1 MKHGFLKV
9 ACATPKI
16 KVADC
21 SYNVNEMINIAKEAN
36 DKHVKVLVF
45 PELCITAY
53 TCADMFFSN
62 VLLDSADK
70 ALKKYV
76 EETKSFDM
84 LSIVGLPM
92 FYENKIYNCAA
103 VVKNGELLGVVAKSN
118 LPTYGEFY
126 EGRYFVPSPDENFSY
141 LFNGKYVP
149 FGRNILFS
157 CRTMPIIKLGIEI
170 CEDIWVNTPPSNMLS
185 IAGATLLANLSAS
198 NEVVG
203 KDEYRRALV
212 ASQSA
217 KTVSA
222 YIYANCGEGE
232 STSDV
237 VYSGHSIIAENG
249 SVISE
254 RIPFDFTSEKFITAE
269 VDLEKISL
277 ERRRRNTVTTN
288 APKNIVIVPFDFNIE
303 ETEITRYIDPTPFVS
318 SNEQQKKRNIEAV
331 RSIQAYGLKQR
342 LESSNSKKCVIGV
355 SGGLDSSLALLST
368 IHTYKIMG
376 RDVKDIIAVT
386 MPCFATSER
395 TRKNACALA
404 NALGVELR
412 EIDIRDAIAF
422 HLNSIG
428 HSLDVHDVVY
438 ENAQARERTQILMDI
453 ANGENAL
460 VIGTGDLSELALGFT
475 TYGGDHMSMYALNS
489 GVPKTLIPH
498 ILNFYADELKE
509 NTELTSV
516 IKDIIDTPISP
527 ELVPAVSGS
536 ISQITENIIG
546 PYELHDFFIYYML
559 TYHYSPEKLFR
570 IAQIAFKGKYED
582 EIIIS
587 CMKIFISR
595 FFSQQFK
602 RSCMPDGPKVF
613 GVSLSP
619 RGDLKMSS
627 DTSSEEW
634 LKRIET
640 FINK

>member
-16 KVADC
+16 RVADC
-21 SYNVNEMINIAKEAN
+21 TYNVNEMIDIAKEAN
-36 DKHVKVLVF
+36 GKKVKVLVF

-62 VLLDSADK
+62 VLLDGAHN
-70 ALKKYV
+70 ALKRYIN
-76 EETKSFDM
+76 ETKDFDM

-103 VVKNGELLGVVAKSN
+103 VVKSGELLGIVAKSN

-126 EGRYFVPSPDENFSY
+126 EGRYFVPCPEENFSY
-141 LFNGKYVP
+141 LFEGKEVP

-157 CRTMPIIKLGIEI
+157 CKTMPLLKLGIEI

-198 NEVVG
+198 NEVVA
-203 KDEYRRALV
+203 KDEYRRILV
-212 ASQSA
+212 SSQSA

-232 STSDV
+232 STTDV

-249 SVISE
+249 AVLSE
-254 RIPFDFTSEKFITAE
+254 RIPFDYDSDRFITAE

-288 APKNIVIVPFDFNIE
+288 ADKSIINVSFDLELE
-303 ETEITRYIDPTPFVS
+303 ETEITRDIDPSPFVS
-318 SNEQQKKRNIEAV
+318 ANKTQLEKNIKTV

-342 LESSNSKKCVIGV
+342 LESSGAKKCVIGI

-368 IHTYKIMG
+368 AHTFKTMG
-376 RDVKDIIAVT
+376 KDSHDIIAIT

-395 TRKNACALA
+395 TKHNAIALA
-404 NALGVELR
+404 TALGVDVR
-412 EIDIRDAIAF
+412 EIDIRDAVSK
-422 HLNSIG
+422 HLENIG
-428 HSLDVHDVVY
+428 HDATKLDTVY
-438 ENAQARERTQILMDI
+438 ENAQARERTQILMDV
-453 ANGENAL
+453 ANAENAI

-475 TYGGDHMSMYALNS
+475 TYGGDHMSMYTLNS
-489 GVPKTLIPH
+489 GIPKTLIPH
-498 ILNFYADELKE
+498 ILSFYADESDNDDMKA
-509 NTELTSV
+509 T
-516 IKDIIDTPISP
+516 IDDIIASPITP
-527 ELVPAVSGS
+527 ELIPSENGAA
-536 ISQITENIIG
+536 IQLTEDIIG
-546 PYELHDFFIYYML
+546 PYELHDFFLYYML
-559 TYHYSPEKLFR
+559 SHHYAPEKLFR
-570 IAQIAFKGKYED
+570 IAQIAFKDKYD
-582 EIIIS
+582 NAFILS
-587 CMKIFISR
+587 CLKTFTKR
-595 FFSQQFK
+595 FFTQQFK

-619 RGDLKMSS
+619 RGDLKMPS
-627 DTSSEEW
+627 DVSANEW
-634 LKRIET
+634 LKLIDAIE
-640 FINK
+640 I

>member
-21 SYNVNEMINIAKEAN
+21 TYNANEMISIAKEAN
-36 DKHVKVLVF
+36 DKKVKVLVF

-62 VLLDSADK
+62 VILDSADK
-70 ALKKYV
+70 ALKMYIDG
-76 EETKSFDM
+76 TKSYDM

-92 FYENKIYNCAA
+92 SYANKIYNCAA
-103 VVKNGELLGVVAKSN
+103 VVKGGELLGVVAKSN

-126 EGRYFVPSPDENFSY
+126 EGRYFVPCPEENFEY
-141 LFNGKYVP
+141 LFNEKKVP

-157 CRTMPIIKLGIEI
+157 CTSMPLLKLGIEI

-198 NEVVG
+198 NEVVA
-203 KDEYRRALV
+203 KDEYRRTLV
-212 ASQSA
+212 SSQSA

-249 SVISE
+249 TIISE
-254 RIPFDFTSEKFITAE
+254 RIPFDFFNEKFITAE

-288 APKNIVIVPFDFNIE
+288 ADKNIVTVPFNFNLE
-303 ETEITRYIDPTPFVS
+303 ETSISRCIDPNPFVS
-318 SNEQQKKRNIEAV
+318 KDKSQLERNIIAA

-342 LESSNSKKCVIGV
+342 LESSGAQKCVIGI
-355 SGGLDSSLALLST
+355 SGGLDSTLALLST
-368 IHTYKIMG
+368 VYTYQLMG
-376 RDVKDIIAVT
+376 KNTKDIVAVT

-395 TRKNACALA
+395 TKNNASSLA
-404 NALGVELR
+404 KELGVELR
-412 EIDIRDAIAF
+412 EIDIKNAVAS
-422 HLNSIG
+422 HLQSIG
-428 HSLDVHDVVY
+428 HSIDVHDVVY
-438 ENAQARERTQILMDI
+438 ENAQARERAQILMDI

-475 TYGGDHMSMYALNS
+475 TYGGDHMSMYALNA
-489 GVPKTLIPH
+489 GIPKTLIPH
-498 ILNFYADELKE
+498 ILDFYANDLDK
-509 NTELTSV
+509 NANIKNI
-516 IKDIIDTPISP
+516 IKDIIDTPITP
-527 ELVPAVSGS
+527 ELVPATNGT
-536 ISQITENIIG
+536 IAQITEDIIG
-546 PYELHDFFIYYML
+546 PYELHDFFLYYML
-559 TYHYSPEKLFR
+559 SYHYSPEKLFR
-570 IAQIAFKGKYED
+570 IAQIAFKDKYD
-582 EIIIS
+582 NNFILS
-587 CMKIFISR
+587 CMNTFIKR

-613 GVSLSP
+613 GISLSP
-619 RGDLKMSS
+619 RGDLKMPS

-634 LKRIET
+634 LRRLDSLKV
-640 FINK
+640 

>member
-21 SYNVNEMINIAKEAN
+21 SYNVNEMIDIARAAVE
-36 DKHVKVLVF
+36 KHVKVLVF
-45 PELCITAY
+45 PELCITSY
-53 TCADMFFSN
+53 TCGDMFFSN
-62 VLLDSADK
+62 VLLDSSYK
-70 ALKKYV
+70 ALKKYI
-76 EETKSFDM
+76 EETKEFDM

-103 VVKNGELLGVVAKSN
+103 VVKSGELLGIVAKSN

-126 EGRYFVPSPDENFSY
+126 EGRYFVPCPDENISY
-141 LFNGKYVP
+141 LFNGKEVP

-157 CRTMPIIKLGIEI
+157 CRTMPLLKIGIEI

-198 NEVVG
+198 NEVVA
-203 KDEYRRALV
+203 KDEYRRTLV
-212 ASQSA
+212 SSQSA

-232 STSDV
+232 STTDV

-254 RIPFDFTSEKFITAE
+254 RVPFDFSSEKFIVAE

-288 APKNIVIVPFDFNIE
+288 VDKSIVTVPFDLEIE
-303 ETEITRYIDPTPFVS
+303 AADITRRIDPSPFVA
-318 SNEQQKKRNIEAV
+318 KDKLILDKNIRSV

-342 LESSNSKKCVIGV
+342 LEASGIQKCVVGV
-355 SGGLDSSLALLST
+355 SGGLDSSLALLSVAYT
-368 IHTYKIMG
+368 FDIMG
-376 RDVKDIIAVT
+376 KDRSNIIAVT

-395 TRKNACALA
+395 TKA
-404 NALGVELR
+404 NAIGLAQELGVDVR
-412 EIDIRDAIAF
+412 EIDICDAVAL
-422 HLNSIG
+422 HLRSIG
-428 HSLDVHDVVY
+428 HDIEVHDSVY

-460 VIGTGDLSELALGFT
+460 VVGTGDLSELVLGFT
-475 TYGGDHMSMYALNS
+475 TFNGDQMSMYALNA
-489 GVPKTLIPH
+489 GIPKTLISH
-498 ILNFYADELKE
+498 ILSFYAEEYADNVKMAE
-509 NTELTSV
+509 
-516 IKDIIDTPISP
+516 IIRDIIDTPISP
-527 ELVPAVSGS
+527 ELIPNGKGE
-536 ISQITENIIG
+536 ISHITENIIG
-546 PYELHDFFIYYML
+546 PYEIHDFYLYNML
-559 TYHYSPEKLFR
+559 SYHYSPEKLFR
-570 IAQIAFKGKYED
+570 LAQIAFKDKYSNQTLIE
-582 EIIIS
+582 
-587 CMKIFISR
+587 CLRVFISK

-602 RSCMPDGPKVF
+602 RSSLPDGPKVF
-613 GVSLSP
+613 GIGLSP

-627 DTSSEEW
+627 DTSSAEW
-634 LKRIET
+634 LRMIDEIKY
-640 FINK
+640 

>member
-21 SYNVNEMINIAKEAN
+21 TYNANEMISIAKEAN
-36 DKHVKVLVF
+36 NKNVKVLVF

-62 VLLDSADK
+62 VLLDSANK
-70 ALKKYV
+70 ALKKYID
-76 EETKSFDM
+76 ETKEFDM

-103 VVKNGELLGVVAKSN
+103 VVKGGELLGVVAKSN

-126 EGRYFVPSPDENFSY
+126 EGRYFVPCPEENFSY

-157 CRTMPIIKLGIEI
+157 CKTMPLLKLGIEI

-198 NEVVG
+198 NEVVA

-288 APKNIVIVPFDFNIE
+288 APKNIVTVSFDFNIE

-318 SNEQQKKRNIEAV
+318 NDEHQKKRNIEAV

-342 LESSNSKKCVIGV
+342 LESSNAEKCVIGI
-355 SGGLDSSLALLST
+355 SGGLDSTLALLST
-368 IHTYKIMG
+368 VHTYKIMG
-376 RDVKDIIAVT
+376 KSLKNVIAVT
-386 MPCFATSER
+386 MPCFATSDR
-395 TRKNACALA
+395 TKANACALA
-404 NALGVELR
+404 TELGVELR
-412 EIDIRDAIAF
+412 EIDIRDAVNS
-422 HLNSIG
+422 HLESIG
-428 HSLDVHDVVY
+428 HSKDVHNVVY
-438 ENAQARERTQILMDI
+438 ENAQARERAQILMDI

-475 TYGGDHMSMYALNS
+475 TYGGDHISMYALNA
-489 GVPKTLIPH
+489 GIPKTLIPH
-498 ILNFYADELKE
+498 ILNFYADEHPE
-509 NTELTSV
+509 NIKFKNV
-516 IKDIIDTPISP
+516 IKDIIDTPITP
-527 ELVPAVSGS
+527 ELIPNSNGT
-536 ISQITENIIG
+536 ISQITEDIIG
-546 PYELHDFFIYYML
+546 PYELHDFFLYYML

-582 EIIIS
+582 QFILS
-587 CMKIFISR
+587 CMKIFVKR

-619 RGDLKMSS
+619 RGDLKMPS

-634 LKRIET
+634 LRRIDSL
-640 FINK
+640 NN

>member
-9 ACATPKI
+9 ACATPKL

-21 SYNVNEMINIAKEAN
+21 TYNANEMISIAKEASL
-36 DKHVKVLVF
+36 KHVKVLVF

-70 ALKKYV
+70 ALRKYID
-76 EETKSFDM
+76 ETKDYDM

-92 FYENKIYNCAA
+92 SYENKIYNCAA
-103 VVKNGELLGVVAKSN
+103 VVKGGELLGVVAKSN

-126 EGRYFVPSPDENFSY
+126 EGRYFVPCPEENFSY
-141 LFNGKYVP
+141 HFNGKDVP

-157 CRTMPIIKLGIEI
+157 CRTMPLLKLGIEI

-198 NEVVG
+198 NEVVA
-203 KDEYRRALV
+203 KDEYRRTLV

-254 RIPFDFTSEKFITAE
+254 RIPFDFSNDKFITAD

-288 APKNIVIVPFDFNIE
+288 AAKNIVNVPFDLEIE
-303 ETEITRYIDPTPFVS
+303 ETEISRYIDPTPFVS
-318 SNEQQKKRNIEAV
+318 DDAEQLARNIKAV

-342 LESSNSKKCVIGV
+342 LESSCAKKCVIGI
-355 SGGLDSSLALLST
+355 SGGLDSTLALLST
-368 IHTYKIMG
+368 AHTFKIMG
-376 RDVKDIIAVT
+376 RNLKDIIAVT

-395 TRKNACALA
+395 TKNNACSIA
-404 NALGVELR
+404 NELGVDLR
-412 EIDIRDAIAF
+412 EIDIRNAVAS
-422 HLNSIG
+422 HLTSIG
-428 HSLDVHDVVY
+428 HSTEVYDTVY
-438 ENAQARERTQILMDI
+438 ENAQARERSQILMDI

-475 TYGGDHMSMYALNS
+475 TYGGDHMSMYALNA
-489 GVPKTLIPH
+489 GIPKTLIAH
-498 ILNFYADELKE
+498 VLNFYANESD
-509 NTELTSV
+509 SV
-516 IKDIIDTPISP
+516 EFKRTVKDIIETPISP
-527 ELVPAVSGS
+527 ELISTENGT
-536 ISQITENIIG
+536 ISQITEDIIG
-546 PYELHDFFIYYML
+546 PYELHDFFLYYML
-559 TYHYSPEKLFR
+559 TYHYSPEKLYR
-570 IAQIAFKGKYED
+570 IAQIAFGDKYENSF
-582 EIIIS
+582 IIS
-587 CMKIFISR
+587 CMRVFIKR
-595 FFSQQFK
+595 FFAQQFK

-613 GVSLSP
+613 GISLSP
-619 RGDLKMSS
+619 RGDLKMPS

-634 LKRIET
+634 LRRVDALEI
-640 FINK
+640 